1 MVKLFIASYFF
12 FLLNIKASTGP
23 PQSPQIIIETDM
35 FEEAVRLIKQY
46 EGWHNN
52 HYPYVGYGHRII
64 AGEKFGS
71 DISEEFADS
80 LLRNDLKQKCAIF
93 KRFGKDSLLLGTL
106 SYNVGEYR
114 LLGYKK
120 KPKSS
125 LIQKLESGN
134 RDIEQDYLS
143 YRIFNGK
150 VLLSLEK
157 RRKAEFDLLFNK
169 TKLKFK
175 TMIKEG
181 SIVTIKPSEALSI
194 MRLDYLISREA
205 TVIQD
210 LTSIARL
217 NKGFMVELTEPYMDE
232 TEWFIPMESII
243 DEDE

>member
-1 MVKLFIASYFF
+1 MVKLFIATYFF
-12 FLLNIKASTGP
+12 FLLSIKSSTGQ
-23 PQSPQIIIETDM
+23 PQSPHIITETDM
-35 FEEAVRLIKQY
+35 FEEAVELIKRY
-46 EGWHNN
+46 EGWHDN
-52 HYPYVGYGHRII
+52 HYPYVGYGHRIL
-64 AGEKFGS
+64 AGEKFS
-71 DISEEFADS
+71 PDISEKCADS

-93 KRFGKDSLLLGTL
+93 KRFGKDSLLLGVL
-106 SYNVGEYR
+106 SYNVGEYN

-120 KPKSS
+120 RPKSS

-134 RDIEQDYLS
+134 RDIEQEYLS
-143 YRIFNGK
+143 YRKFKGK
-150 VLLSLEK
+150 VLRSLEK

-181 SIVTIKPSEALSI
+181 SIVTVKPSEALSV
-194 MRLDYLISREA
+194 MRLDYLIGQEA

-217 NKGFMVELTEPYMDE
+217 NKGFMVELTEPYMGE
-232 TEWFIPMESII
+232 KEWFIPMESII